1 MECDC
6 VSERFRLDPAQLR
19 WTCDCTKLGF
29 ETTEQLRDLTQTIGQ
44 ERAVAA
50 LDFGIRIPSDGY
62 NIFVLGP
69 VGTGRT
75 SMSRAMLEEM
85 AASQPAPGDW
95 VYVHNFAQPNR
106 PRAIGLPGGR
116 ACQLRDDLR
125 ELVEDVRRE
134 LATAFESEE
143 YIDRREEAIR
153 EFREERQAELEA
165 FEQEAQ
171 EAGMVV
177 GRGPAG
183 VVVAP
188 AKNGEVMSP
197 QEYAELPEEDRKAID
212 RRRAE
217 LQDKLEEILRKHHR
231 KEKTA
236 RAEVRKLDQEVA
248 RFAIHHLF
256 EELCARYADC
266 PAVIEHLRTIENDI
280 IENVDALRARDEEA
294 PSFPLPFPMPQM
306 ESRYSLYGVNVLLSC
321 AESSGAPVVFEPN
334 PTIDN
339 LTGLV
344 EHRTQMGA
352 LVTDYTL
359 IRPGALHRANGGYL
373 LLEADTL
380 LRKPFAWEALKRALK
395 NRSVR
400 VESLADQ
407 LRFLSTVT
415 LEPEPI
421 PLNVKVVLVGTPYLY
436 YLLDAYDD
444 DFRKLFKVKA
454 DCDTSTRRSARVLRQ
469 YARFVATCARREG
482 LPPFDA
488 SAVARILEHAAR
500 LAGDQQRLTTRFV
513 DIADLVREAAHWC
526 LRSGNSCV
534 TAAEVE
540 RALQEHVR
548 RSNRIEERMQEM
560 VERGFQV
567 IAVEGEAVGQI
578 NGLAVVPLG
587 DYWFGRPSRVT
598 ARTYVGRG
606 GVTQIDREAKL
617 TGRIHD
623 KGVLILSGFLHDRFG
638 RDRPLTLAASLT
650 FEQSYDIIEGDSA
663 SSAELYAILSSLA
676 DAPIRQGIAV
686 TGSVNQLGEIQ
697 AIGGANEKIEGF
709 FKTCK
714 SRGLT
719 GEQGVIIPA
728 ANVPNLMLS
737 QEVVEAVREGKFHIY
752 AVKTVDQGME
762 VLTGLKAGR
771 RRRNGDFP
779 PDTINGRVQATLERF
794 AAAYDGRTGEYHDGQ
809 NNSEGNGDSRARQKA
824 RPRKR

>member
-1 MECDC
+1 MECDR
-6 VSERFRLDPAQLR
+6 VSDRFRLDPTRLR
-19 WTCDCTKLGF
+19 WMCDCTKLGF
-29 ETTEQLRDLTQTIGQ
+29 QTTDQLPDLTETIGQ
-44 ERAVAA
+44 DRAVAA
-50 LDFGIRIPSDGY
+50 LDFGIRMQSDGY

-85 AASQPAPGDW
+85 AASQPTPGDW
-95 VYVHNFAQPNR
+95 VYVHNFAQPNQ
-106 PRAIGLPGGR
+106 PRAIGLASGK

-165 FEQEAQ
+165 FEKEAQ

-183 VVVAP
+183 IVVAP

-197 QEYAELPEEDRKAID
+197 QEYAELPEEERKAID
-212 RRRAE
+212 RRREE

-231 KEKTA
+231 KEKAA
-236 RAEVRKLDQEVA
+236 RAQVRKLDQEVA
-248 RFAIHHLF
+248 RFAIGHLF
-256 EELCARYADC
+256 EELRARYADN
-266 PAVIEHLRTIENDI
+266 PAVIDHLRTIENDI
-280 IENVDALRARDEEA
+280 IENVDALRARDEEG
-294 PSFPLPFPMPQM
+294 PSFPLPFAMPQA
-306 ESRYSLYGVNVLLSC
+306 ESRYNLYGVNVLLSHSGS
-321 AESSGAPVVFEPN
+321 EGAPVVFEPN

-339 LTGLV
+339 LTGFV
-344 EHRTQMGA
+344 EHRTHMGA
-352 LVTDYTL
+352 LVTDYTMV
-359 IRPGALHRANGGYL
+359 RPGALHRANGGYL
-373 LLEADTL
+373 LLEAETL

-421 PLNVKVVLVGTPYLY
+421 PLNVKVVLVGTPYVY

-454 DCDTSTRRSARVLRQ
+454 DCDTSTRRTPKALRQ

-500 LAGDQQRLTTRFV
+500 VAGDQLRLTTRFV
-513 DIADLVREAAHWC
+513 EIADLVREAAHWC
-526 LRSGNSCV
+526 VRSGNSCV
-534 TAAEVE
+534 TAADVE

-548 RSNRIEERMQEM
+548 RSNRVEERMLEM
-560 VERGFQV
+560 VERGFQIIDV
-567 IAVEGEAVGQI
+567 DGEAVGQI

-650 FEQSYDIIEGDSA
+650 FEQSYEVIEGDSA

-697 AIGGANEKIEGF
+697 AIGGVNEKIEGF

-714 SRGLT
+714 TRGLT

-737 QEVVEAVREGKFHIY
+737 NEVVQAVREGKFHIY

-762 VLTGLKAGR
+762 ILTGLKAGR
-771 RRRNGDFP
+771 RGRDGRFP
-779 PDTINGRVQATLERF
+779 PDTINGRVQATLDRF
-794 AAAYDGRTGEYHDGQ
+794 AAAYDGRTNDANDGH
-809 NNSEGNGDSRARQKA
+809 SDGDGNGEPRAKQKA

>member
-1 MECDC
+1 MPD
-6 VSERFRLDPAQLR
+6 RLRLDPARLR
-19 WTCDCTKLGF
+19 WTCDPAKLGF
-29 ETTEQLRDLTQTIGQ
+29 ETTEELRDLSQTIGQ
-44 ERAVAA
+44 DRAVAA
-50 LDFGIRIPSDGY
+50 LDFGISIQSDGY

-75 SMSRAMLEEM
+75 SMARSMLDEM

-95 VYVHNFAQPNR
+95 VYVHNFAQPNQ

-116 ACQLRDDLR
+116 ACELRDDMR

-134 LATAFESEE
+134 LGSAFESEE

-171 EAGMVV
+171 AAGMVV

-188 AKNGEVMSP
+188 AKDGEVMSP
-197 QEYAELPEEDRKAID
+197 QEYGELPEEERKAID

-248 RFAIHHLF
+248 RFAIGHLF
-256 EELCARYADC
+256 EELAARYAES
-266 PAVIEHLRTIENDI
+266 PAVVEHLRAIETDI
-280 IENVDALRARDEEA
+280 IDNIDALRSRDDDG
-294 PSFPLPFPMPQM
+294 PSLPLPFPMPQA

-321 AESSGAPVVFEPN
+321 GCPQGAPVVFEPN

-352 LVTDYTL
+352 LVTDYTM

-400 VESLADQ
+400 VESLGDQ
-407 LRFLSTVT
+407 LRFMSTVT

-421 PLNVKVVLVGTPYLY
+421 PLDLKVVLVGTPYLY

-454 DCDTSTRRSARVLRQ
+454 DCDTSTPRTAKVLRQ

-488 SAVARILEHAAR
+488 AAVARILEHGAR
-500 LAGDQQRLTTRFV
+500 LAGDQQRLTTHFV
-513 DIADLVREAAHWC
+513 DIADLVREAAHWSGC
-526 LRSGNSCV
+526 NGNSHV
-534 TAAEVE
+534 TAADVQ
-540 RALQEHVR
+540 RALDEHVR

-567 IAVEGEAVGQI
+567 IDLAGEAVGQI

-598 ARTYVGRG
+598 ARTFVGRG

-650 FEQSYDIIEGDSA
+650 FEQSYDVIEGDSA

-686 TGSVNQLGEIQ
+686 TGSVNQLGQIQ

-709 FKTCK
+709 FKTCV

-728 ANVPNLMLS
+728 ANIPHLMLS
-737 QEVVEAVREGKFHIY
+737 REVVEAVQAGQFHVY
-752 AVKTVDQGME
+752 AVKTVDQGIE
-762 VLTGLKAGR
+762 ILTGVRAGR
-771 RRRNGDFP
+771 RGRDGTFP
-779 PDTINGRVQATLERF
+779 ADSINGRVQACLGRF
-794 AAAYDGRTGEYHDGQ
+794 AAAYDGRSTESHDGNNNGEATGEP
-809 NNSEGNGDSRARQKA
+809 RAKQKA